1 MTTYQRLGDYIREV
15 NLRNRELKVTEPM
28 GINIDKH
35 FMPSVA
41 NVIGTDLST
50 YKMVCKNQFACNLM
64 HVGRDEKIPIAMHTD
79 DNPIIV
85 SPAYFVFEI
94 IPVETHGRAS
104 LHNDNELSPEYLMMW
119 FRRAEFDRNA
129 WFYTDADVRGGL
141 DKKALMDMRLPVP
154 TIARQREIVAEY
166 ETLGRRIRLNEQMIA
181 RLEETAQALYRK
193 MFVEGV
199 DKENLPEGWRWGKL
213 GDFGEVITGKTPS
226 TLDERNF
233 GDYMPFVTIP
243 DMHNGFYVIKTERG
257 LSKKGVAL
265 QANKT
270 IPKNSVC
277 VSCIG
282 TSGLVVVN
290 PQECQTNQQIN
301 TIVPHN
307 EYALEY
313 IYLTCCGLEKI
324 IAEYGMGAAVLN
336 NLNKSEFENL
346 RVIVPLD
353 LEMQK
358 FHEQVSPVFSAIYL
372 KQQENEKLTELQSLL
387 LARMGK

>member
-1 MTTYQRLGDYIREV
+1 MKNYQRLGDYIREV
-15 NLRNRELKVTEPM
+15 NLRNRDLKVTEPM

-41 NVIGTDLST
+41 NVIGTDLSA

-104 LHNDNELSPEYLMMW
+104 LHNDNELLPEYLMMW

-154 TIARQREIVAEY
+154 TLARQREIVAEY
-166 ETLGRRIRLNEQMIA
+166 ETLGSRIRLNEQMIA

-193 MFVEGV
+193 MFVEGI
-199 DKENLPEGWRWGKL
+199 DKEHLPEGWRRGKL
-213 GDFGEVITGKTPS
+213 GEVATFKYGKMAEKH
-226 TLDERNF
+226 ER
-233 GDYMPFVTIP
+233 
-243 DMHNGFYVIKTERG
+243 
-257 LSKKGVAL
+257 SK
-265 QANKT
+265 
-270 IPKNSVC
+270 
-277 VSCIG
+277 
-282 TSGLVVVN
+282 
-290 PQECQTNQQIN
+290 
-301 TIVPHN
+301 
-307 EYALEY
+307 
-313 IYLTCCGLEKI
+313 
-324 IAEYGMGAAVLN
+324 
-336 NLNKSEFENL
+336 EF
-346 RVIVPLD
+346 PY
-353 LEMQK
+353 
-358 FHEQVSPVFSAIYL
+358 PVFSGYAVTGYTSEYTLKEPTIVIIARGDAGTGRICMSPKECFLSNLAISIETKDEAIKHYL
-372 KQQENEKLTELQSLL
+372 YYYLLSSDTMSLRSGSAQAQITINNVEPFEIMIPKREVCKDFSNKVEIVFRNMMILKEENEKLTELQSLL